1 MRVVS
6 GIQPTGN
13 LHLGNYLGA
22 IRNWAAMQ
30 DSLEPGSEALFFLA
44 DLHALSQPARHDS
57 PQSRYGQPTMPDT
70 TIFEALRESH
80 ERQRALSTA
89 LTDPSGDSPERRAL
103 FDELKTELAAHALAE
118 DRHFYVPLMAHDAG
132 IDLSRHAIAE
142 HHQID
147 EMVESL
153 EETEPS
159 SPAWLPLARKL
170 ADKVEH
176 HLQEEEHRFFQMAG
190 KLLTEKQ
197 KTALAASYRDDYEDA
212 KAAPA

>member
-1 MRVVS
+1 
-6 GIQPTGN
+6 
-13 LHLGNYLGA
+13 
-22 IRNWAAMQ
+22 
-30 DSLEPGSEALFFLA
+30 
-44 DLHALSQPARHDS
+44 
-57 PQSRYGQPTMPDT
+57 MPDTT
-70 TIFEALRESH
+70 TIFEALRASH

-89 LTDPSGDSPERRAL
+89 LTDTSGDSPERRAL

-147 EMVESL
+147 ELVESL
-153 EETEPS
+153 QDTEPS

-212 KAAPA
+212 KATPA